1 MSDRGPDPPEWVALD
16 GDEEVRFVVS
26 PSRNLVLASLGLG
39 FGLLIAMSVGV
50 GFFTDLA
57 TGRAVSFV
65 TLVFILVLI
74 VGAYGLIKTR
84 QYVLTS
90 DRAIVGQGLRT
101 RRQSAVDLDIVD
113 DVRVDQSSWQ
123 EFLDVGTVRLV
134 TTRGT
139 SVEFALIE
147 RPDEVG
153 QHVRQLTA
161 VNMTDTARG

>member
-1 MSDRGPDPPEWVALD
+1 MSDRGPDSPEWVTLD
-16 GDEEVRFVVS
+16 ADEQVRLVVS
-26 PSRNLVLASLGLG
+26 PSRNLVLASLGIG
-39 FGLLIAMSVGV
+39 FVLLIVMSVGV
-50 GFFTDLA
+50 GFFADLA
-57 TGRAVSFV
+57 TGRTVSFV

-74 VGAYGLIKTR
+74 VGAYGLTKTR

-90 DRAIVGQGLRT
+90 DRAIVGRGLRT
-101 RRQSAVDLDIVD
+101 KRQSAVDLDVVE
-113 DVRVDQSSWQ
+113 DVRVDKSNWQ

-134 TTRGT
+134 TTAGT

-161 VNMTDTARG
+161 VDRTDTARA